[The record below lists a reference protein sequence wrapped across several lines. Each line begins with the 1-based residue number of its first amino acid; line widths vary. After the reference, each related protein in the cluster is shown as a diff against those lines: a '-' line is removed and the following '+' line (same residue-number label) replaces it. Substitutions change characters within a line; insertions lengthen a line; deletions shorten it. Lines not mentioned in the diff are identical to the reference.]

1 MGIGIDIDYALSN
14 RIVLGVEYDWSFFS
28 LDPRTVA
35 GNPADG
41 SADIQMIAARLT
53 FKLGR
58 DEPEPLK

>member
-1 MGIGIDIDYALSN
+1 MMGIGMDYALSN
-14 RIVLGVEYDWSFFS
+14 RIVLGVEYGWSFFS

-35 GNPADG
+35 GNQADA
-41 SADIQMIAARLT
+41 SADIQMIAACLT